1 MTHMQPAIE
10 PFVPA
15 RRAILSVHLDPNRGR
30 RRSISVR
37 RLLER
42 TATHQGS
49 PHNTAQRL
57 AVEATM
63 AALSPRE
70 RACVILRYC
79 EDKPTAEIAEA
90 LGICDEAVK
99 KYLGNAVRRLAAVL
113 GPLPDRQIEPIA
125 AGSPITAHS
134 AITAGGATAERT
146 ARRP

>member
-1 MTHMQPAIE
+1 VTHTDSAVDAGRSARQGALAGRPDRYR
-10 PFVPA
+10 VPA
-15 RRAILSVHLDPNRGR
+15 
-30 RRSISVR
+30 RSISVR

-49 PHNTAQRL
+49 PYNTAQRL
-57 AVEATM
+57 ELETMM

-134 AITAGGATAERT
+134 AITAGGATAERS